1 MQAYVD
7 RGVMPASAPLVARRG
22 VVVHAGQFGWRDKE
36 AQSPMAAD
44 TIFRL
49 YSMTKPIACVG
60 LMTLY
65 EEGRFQLIDSVAK
78 YIPAFGGVKVLGA
91 DGELVD
97 PVRPIFA
104 RDLMTH
110 TSGLTYLLPLGR
122 EVGRGSRRPV
132 SIASAPL
139 PAALNGS
146 ALRRRRDRPHKRAG
160 SAAAL
165 FHSPNGNTL
174 WRLRL
179 DAPML

>member
-1 MQAYVD
+1 MT
-7 RGVMPASAPLVARRG
+7 
-22 VVVHAGQFGWRDKE
+22 
-36 AQSPMAAD
+36 AD

-139 PAALNGS
+139 PAVIEPRNGS
-146 ALRRRRDRPHKRAG
+146 CKPQ
-160 SAAAL
+160 
-165 FHSPNGNTL
+165 NCITE
-174 WRLRL
+174 
-179 DAPML
+179 